1 LSRRHKRR
9 KPGVCVY
16 CGRKALLTVDHIP
29 PKALYPSG
37 LWSQLLKI
45 PSCLVCNGGASK
57 DDEYLRTIIGLSAKG
72 ERDEI
77 LKPVSD
83 AAVRSLVRPEA
94 TGFRAS
100 ILNGITEMFVSGTE
114 GIFRPALVGSVDLK
128 RFDRVVAR
136 IIKGVFFFER
146 GFPLP
151 ANYRVVNYSTDGLKK
166 VPLRLGLQLKG
177 FIEDVIVGEPK
188 HIGGPQFVYWSH
200 YNPDDLNQSKWIL
213 VLHRHHFFIGW
224 TVKACDGMVCND
236 DPTVGYIDEA
246 KD

>member
-1 LSRRHKRR
+1 M
-9 KPGVCVY
+9 Y
-16 CGRKALLTVDHIP
+16 CGREAILTEDHIP
-29 PKALYPSG
+29 PKALYSSV

-45 PSCLVCNGGASK
+45 PSCLECNGGASK

-100 ILNGITEMFVSGTE
+100 ILNGITETFVSGPE
-114 GIFRPALVGSVDLK
+114 GIFRPALVGNVDLE

-151 ANYRVVNYSTDGLKK
+151 AYYRVVNYSTAGLKK
-166 VPLRLGLQLKG
+166 VPLKVGLQLKAL
-177 FIEDVIVGEPK
+177 IEGVIVGEPK

-200 YNPDDLNQSKWIL
+200 YNPDDLNQSTWIL

-224 TVKACDGMVCND
+224 TVKA
-236 DPTVGYIDEA
+236 
-246 KD
+246 